1 MRRRAARS
9 FLAVMAVTGL
19 LVVLS
24 PPAHAQVELAQPP
37 GTNEDDEGVV
47 TEEDET
53 QQSDGTNEEG
63 EGQSDTEAE
72 TGADEGETAEGTAE
86 EGPPWTYQMARLGL
100 ILLVLVAGLIG
111 LMYRKM
117 IVLRQRGHA

>member
-1 MRRRAARS
+1 MRRRAAVS
-9 FLAVMAVTGL
+9 F

-24 PPAHAQVELAQPP
+24 VFGLLSLLGPSAYAQI
-37 GTNEDDEGVV
+37 EDDEGVV

-53 QQSDGTNEEG
+53 QQSDAESDG
-63 EGQSDTEAE
+63 EGQSSTEAE
-72 TGADEGETAEGTAE
+72 TGADEGETAEGATE
-86 EGPPWTYQMARLGL
+86 EGPPWTYQMARLGI
-100 ILLVLVAGLIG
+100 ILLVLVAALIG

>member
-1 MRRRAARS
+1 MRRKAAGF
-9 FLAVMAVTGL
+9 FLAVTAVTGSLFL
-19 LVVLS
+19 LGHS
-24 PPAHAQVELAQPP
+24 AYAQIDLAQPP

-53 QQSDGTNEEG
+53 QQSDAESDG
-63 EGQSDTEAE
+63 EGQSSTEAE

-86 EGPPWTYQMARLGL
+86 EGPPWTYQMARLGI
-100 ILLVLVAGLIG
+100 ILLVLVGALIG

-117 IVLRQRGHA
+117 IVLRQRGPA